1 MDYDVVIIGAG
12 PAGFN
17 AAKAASQRG
26 KKLLLAGA
34 EPYLPYWRPRLPE
47 VIATGQTPERI
58 LMSGKDWFSENGVEV
73 QLSQK
78 AVHVDAVQKTVQWDD
93 GTSTGYN
100 ALILSCGAL
109 PNRSSFPFE
118 EEVFTLRSYQDA
130 MEIRRR
136 CTATKKAFIIGGGSL
151 GLETAFA
158 LVKMGCR
165 VAVSVHDYPL
175 SRQLD
180 SKGGKFLNMTLEKSG
195 ITICCGDLANYK
207 AEIDGACV
215 IAATGVHPD
224 LALAEKSGIK
234 VSRGILVDEKMQ
246 TSLEGIYACGD
257 LAEYNGTVPG
267 LMSIAVKQ
275 GEIAGI
281 NASGGMR
288 SIRRFCRLRLQK
300 LPALPFS
307 RSAPAS
313 RRRILR
319 YTGKKPP
326 TAMRRLLCVPAESPG
341 RRSLETLRWGQS
353 LKSGWRR
360 KRRSAK
366 PHHLRKSRR
375 WPTDRFQS
383 IKGAVRLY
391 RVYGGKQASR
401 RSMKPAAGGFLRTKG
416 T

>member
-130 MEIRRR
+130 MEIRQR

-165 VAVSVHDYPL
+165 VAVSVRSYPL

-180 SKGGKFLNMTLEKSG
+180 SKGGKFLNALLEKSG

-281 NASGGMR
+281 NASGGDAVY
-288 SIRRFCRLRLQK
+288 QEV
-300 LPALPFS
+300 LPAPLTKVAGLTIFS
-307 RSAPAS
+307 FGSC
-313 RRRILR
+313 
-319 YTGKKPP
+319 KPTEDTKIYRKE
-326 TAMRRLLCVPAESPG
+326 TADSYA
-341 RRSLETLRWGQS
+341 
-353 LKSGWRR
+353 
-360 KRRSAK
+360 A
-366 PHHLRKSRR
+366 
-375 WPTDRFQS
+375 
-383 IKGAVRLY
+383 IAVRSCRIAGAAIIGDVAL
-391 RVYGGKQASR
+391 GAKLKKWMEAEKEIGKATSFEEIEK
-401 RSMKPAAGGFLRTKG
+401 MAD
-416 T
+416 